1 MQVVIVLSKMT
12 PRCFAFSLGVAV
24 LSATEILIPII
35 VFRMWAEDINR
46 YLLFFSIS
54 LRKLSFIQ
62 QRISSIAVALI
73 AAHRYSS
80 ISLFLS
86 IINHLIKC
94 NVELSVISVK
104 CDTGQCRCIMDPSEV
119 MYMMKSKGPK
129 TDPCGTPYSKV
140 VSYKLPLVTTACRL

>member
-80 ISLFLS
+80 I
-86 IINHLIKC
+86 INHLIKC

>member
-12 PRCFAFSLGVAV
+12 PKYFAFSLGVAV

-104 CDTGQCRCIMDPSEV
+104 CDTGNVVVGNGP
-119 MYMMKSKGPK
+119 KWSKGPK

>member
-104 CDTGQCRCIMDPSEV
+104 CDTRQCCCIMDPSEV
-119 MYMMKSKGPK
+119 MYMMKSKEPK

>member
-46 YLLFFSIS
+46 YLFFFSIG

-73 AAHRYSS
+73 AAHSS

-86 IINHLIKC
+86 IIKHLIKC

-104 CDTGQCRCIMDPSEV
+104 CDTGQCRIMDPSEV